1 MAATNCH
8 TKHRRR
14 CRKRLSAAGDSSDW
28 SCCLHGRRAW
38 SAARR
43 TSSRPTPRPPITTFS
58 DPDRLRLP
66 ASIAAGGPDGNLW
79 FTNTNRRIGRISVD
93 DVIKT
98 YNIARGR
105 TPFDV
110 ATGAD
115 GNVWFTSLRSNRIGF
130 VGPA

>member
-1 MAATNCH
+1 MVSGPTNIKPPDPPTADHDVLGSGPPAT
-8 TKHRRR
+8 
-14 CRKRLSAAGDSSDW
+14 SP
-28 SCCLHGRRAW
+28 RA
-38 SAARR
+38 S
-43 TSSRPTPRPPITTFS
+43 
-58 DPDRLRLP
+58 LR
-66 ASIAAGGPDGNLW
+66 GGPDGNRW

-115 GNVWFTSLRSNRIGF
+115 GNVWFTSLRSNRVGF
-130 VGPA
+130 VRPG